1 MNLYALVPV
10 KDPALGKSRL
20 RPVLADEERREL
32 NLSLARRTLEATTV
46 VFRTVVVTSSDA
58 VEKLCSACSVVREG
72 PRPIGLNAAL
82 VLAARHAIAA
92 GAEGLLVVPADLPLV
107 SPRVLQEE
115 AAGLQA
121 GECLLVPDARGT
133 GTNLLGLAPARLDL
147 FRFGAG
153 SLRRHAAAAARAGFS
168 VRLVSCPALA
178 RDLDLP
184 SDLRCQGNFP
194 DTGGQD
200 IYPGPGVRFSPGR

>member
-1 MNLYALVPV
+1 MNLFALVPV

-20 RPVLADEERREL
+20 RPVLADEERRAL
-32 NLSLARRTLEATTV
+32 NLRLARRTIEATTAV
-46 VFRTVVVTSSDA
+46 LRTVVVTSSDA
-58 VEKLCSACSVVREG
+58 VEKLCTACRVVRE

-107 SPRVLQEE
+107 SPQLIQEQ
-115 AAGLQA
+115 AAGLRA
-121 GECLLVPDARGT
+121 GECLLVPDARGS
-133 GTNLLGLAPARLDL
+133 GTNLLGVVPARADL
-147 FRFGAG
+147 FHFGDG
-153 SLRRHAAAAARAGFS
+153 SLRRHAAAAARGGLS
-168 VRLVSCPALA
+168 VRIAPCAPLA